1 MAAETVTVRLESD
14 DNTDEL
20 ELPVAAIDL
29 LDEHDEGAPTV
40 IGDLAI
46 LGVAQQLHGA
56 IHHAEGE
63 VGPEIEEA
71 EQKTMDV
78 FEERFG
84 RSFAEMTGHDH

>member
-1 MAAETVTVRLESD
+1 MASETVTVTLETD
-14 DNTDEL
+14 DQHDEL
-20 ELPVAAIDL
+20 ELPVAAVDL
-29 LDEHDEGAPTV
+29 LDENGEGAPTV
-40 IGDLAI
+40 VGDLAI

-56 IHHAEGE
+56 IHHAEGD
-63 VGPEIEEA
+63 VGPEIEAA

>member
-1 MAAETVTVRLESD
+1 MAETVTVTLEAGD
-14 DNTDEL
+14 DHDEL
-20 ELPVAAIDL
+20 ELPVAAVEL
-29 LDEHDEGAPTV
+29 LDENDGGAPAV
-40 IGDLAI
+40 VGDLAI
-46 LGVAQQLHGA
+46 LGIAQQLHGA

-71 EQKTMDV
+71 EQKTMEV

>member
-1 MAAETVTVRLESD
+1 MAETVTVTLESD
-14 DNTDEL
+14 DKHDEL
-20 ELPVAAIDL
+20 ELPVAAVDL
-29 LDEHDEGAPTV
+29 LDENDEGAPTV
-40 IGDLAI
+40 VGDLAI

>member
-1 MAAETVTVRLESD
+1 MAETVTVTLESD
-14 DNTDEL
+14 EHQDEL
-20 ELPVAAIDL
+20 ELPVAAVEL
-29 LDEHDEGAPTV
+29 LDENDEGAPTV
-40 IGDLAI
+40 VGDLAI

-63 VGPEIEEA
+63 VGPEIEAA

>member
-1 MAAETVTVRLESD
+1 MAETVTVTLESD
-14 DNTDEL
+14 DKHDEL
-20 ELPVAAIDL
+20 ELPVAAVEL
-29 LDEHDEGAPTV
+29 LDENDGGAPAV
-40 IGDLAI
+40 VGDLAI
-46 LGVAQQLHGA
+46 LGIAQQLHGA

>member
-1 MAAETVTVRLESD
+1 MAETVTVTLESD
-14 DNTDEL
+14 DKHDEL
-20 ELPVAAIDL
+20 ELPVAAVDL
-29 LDEHDEGAPTV
+29 LDENDEGAPTV
-40 IGDLAI
+40 VGDLAI

-71 EQKTMDV
+71 EQKTMEV

>member
-1 MAAETVTVRLESD
+1 MAETVTVTLESD
-14 DNTDEL
+14 DNHDEL
-20 ELPVAAIDL
+20 ELPVAAVEL
-29 LDEHDEGAPTV
+29 LDENDEGAPTV
-40 IGDLAI
+40 VGDLAI

-56 IHHAEGE
+56 IHHAEAE

-71 EQKTMDV
+71 EQKTMEV